1 MDQRAGILAGVV
13 MTAAAAVG
21 ASGFAGT
28 WEGKQNGLPA
38 VELTIRDKDGGVSGT
53 IGFYFQRRGTDGKWH
68 LAEKYTVPLL
78 SPKLQGRVLT
88 FETIHG
94 KKHGSPELGPN
105 NRYRVD
111 FIGAKEAR
119 IRILK
124 DKKPDDG
131 PGHTLLRR
139 E

>member
-1 MDQRAGILAGVV
+1 MKQRAGILAGLV

-21 ASGFAGT
+21 GSGFAGT
-28 WEGKQNGLPA
+28 WEGKQNG
-38 VELTIRDKDGGVSGT
+38 R
-53 IGFYFQRRGTDGKWH
+53 
-68 LAEKYTVPLL
+68 LA
-78 SPKLQGRVLT
+78 PKLQGRVLT

-94 KKHGSPELGPN
+94 KKH
-105 NRYRVD
+105 
-111 FIGAKEAR
+111 
-119 IRILK
+119 ILK